1 MPLPRKA
8 PNEKKRSAQAEQMQ
22 RWLVSGDP
30 ILEAEAR
37 SRLSVSAINSEMPTT
52 EFTPEPMPETLSEF
66 DREWGQE
73 EISSVRSD
81 TLDLSDVLARIDCER
96 ARLQWH
102 PEDLQQYCLDQY
114 GQIRA
119 RLTDDELISLLMTL
133 RQRRID

>member
-1 MPLPRKA
+1 
-8 PNEKKRSAQAEQMQ
+8 
-22 RWLVSGDP
+22 
-30 ILEAEAR
+30 LEAEAR

-66 DREWGQE
+66 DREQEQE

-96 ARLQWH
+96 ARLQWQ
-102 PEDLQQYCLDQY
+102 PEELQQYCLDQY

-119 RLTDDELISLLMTL
+119 CLTDDDLISLLPIL
-133 RQRRID
+133 RQLRID